1 MPECKDTSCPLVPR
15 IEALER
21 DSEHNKE
28 AHKDFYARL
37 ENSHTAVA
45 VIDSKLLQI
54 KEDTEEIK
62 TSVQKLQESS
72 SGTQD
77 LKKDVEELK
86 SKPGKRWDGIVD
98 KVIFTLIGVGITYL
112 ASKWGLV

>member
-1 MPECKDTSCPLVPR
+1 MAECKDTVCPLVPR

-21 DSEHNKE
+21 DNEHNKE

-37 ENSHTAVA
+37 ESSHTAVA

-62 TSVQKLQESS
+62 TTVQEM
-72 SGTQD
+72 
-77 LKKDVEELK
+77 KD
-86 SKPGKRWDGIVD
+86 KPAKRWDGIVE
-98 KVIFTLIGVGITYL
+98 KAIWAIVAAVIAFLLARIGL
-112 ASKWGLV
+112 